1 MQEPWTTMNRSM
13 DSYVGNSFSDER
25 VEGGALRMQY
35 SQRANESQTSTQPPF
50 GPGIARWPST
60 PPGFPRLELDTRWSL
75 ERLSADSRPSPLLL
89 QSPRPRK
96 PSSHPSGSPI
106 MKKYN
111 ANEFDF
117 VSSPCEAIDQDKEQA
132 LMKAS
137 TNSLV
142 VLLHLR
148 PNVTPTGSFAVL
160 KLSNIAWNLSLA
172 DVASYFA
179 PFTIPIGHV
188 APHYTQGVHIVMN
201 RATGKTHS
209 DCFVE
214 FPTYTDAQRALDL
227 HSRGILKGRIVVT
240 QWSTQ
245 AELVDV
251 LFPHRAGH
259 FKETKIMEHDSCPED
274 AYGEGGLMSGQPL
287 ATSSKEGVFLL
298 REEINALLLVC
309 RNYKLHFSRKCAE
322 RPFENIIS
330 IISKVPWHEPH
341 LISTSHRDH
350 LFEMLKL
357 ALESLRVHLD
367 RYDHN
372 IDETLMER
380 MVRAGLCVP
389 LFTERQKVTLLNVA
403 QMPCFPD
410 LARFVYNPPQ
420 VERSHS
426 PDGEKLEAT
435 STRSDQSYSQRLR
448 LGAGS
453 SADQGQIAS
462 PPEEREVVEKAKPAG
477 TDERVL
483 TQTVSRMSLY
493 PSPPDADVAP
503 MQQMTPTPM
512 GPSTHLDTL
521 IASESYDS
529 PAPSTPAMTLSL
541 YAARI
546 RMLEQ
551 ALRQSEAR
559 YEDLRKRH
567 ESALA
572 RFQEEQQEVISGK
585 LRTERRCAELELGW
599 RDFEKSNTEL
609 ELRCASLEDLLLQ
622 GSATP
627 DQSNFGVN
635 QARGYTASA
644 FNTYNHG
651 TPPREDRLDTESV
664 RSIWN

>member
-1 MQEPWTTMNRSM
+1 MNRSM

-35 SQRANESQTSTQPPF
+35 SQRANESQTSSKYPEAF
-50 GPGIARWPST
+50 LSAV
-60 PPGFPRLELDTRWSL
+60 LELVSQQLFLRTGKLNRSSDLESL
-75 ERLSADSRPSPLLL
+75 AGRQRRLGS
-89 QSPRPRK
+89 Q
-96 PSSHPSGSPI
+96 GWSPI

-380 MVRAGLCVP
+380 MS
-389 LFTERQKVTLLNVA
+389 FHQ

-453 SADQGQIAS
+453 SADQGQVAS

-493 PSPPDADVAP
+493 PSPPDADAP

-512 GPSTHLDTL
+512 GPSTHHL

-529 PAPSTPAMTLSL
+529 PATSTPAMTLSL

-585 LRTERRCAELELGW
+585 LRTERRCVELELDW
-599 RDFEKSNTEL
+599 RDLEKSNTEL
-609 ELRCASLEDLLLQ
+609 KLRCASLEDLLLQ